1 MMNLN
6 QQLKILNNFDI
17 LPLKLRYFKL
27 LIRFSFMNITK
38 IPTSSLIKS
47 IMSYKNTFSSLRR
60 DPFKTLFLR
69 LI

>member
-47 IMSYKNTFSSLRR
+47 IMSYKKTFSSLRR
-60 DPFKTLFLR
+60 DPFKTLF
-69 LI
+69 